1 MEVEKY
7 FENLASMLI
16 KEGEQDLA
24 SVQTSKES
32 ESNESNLHNEE
43 DENVKNKYKALGP
56 THVWQDIYFILLN
69 N

>member
-7 FENLASMLI
+7 FENLASMLM

-43 DENVKNKYKALGP
+43 DENIKHEGP
-56 THVWQDIYFILLN
+56 HTSGRIINLFY
-69 N
+69 

>member
-32 ESNESNLHNEE
+32 ESNDSNLHNEE
-43 DENVKNKYKALGP
+43 DENVKNKYKA
-56 THVWQDIYFILLN
+56 
-69 N
+69 